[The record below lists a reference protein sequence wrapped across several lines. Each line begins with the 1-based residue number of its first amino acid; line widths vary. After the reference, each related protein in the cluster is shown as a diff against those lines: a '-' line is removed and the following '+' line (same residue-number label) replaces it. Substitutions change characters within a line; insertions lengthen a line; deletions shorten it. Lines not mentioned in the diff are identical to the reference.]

1 MHKLI
6 LAASILA
13 LALPAASRA
22 TVPVPVPTANYTFD
36 GGATHPTTIGDGF
49 GNHLTFHTGA
59 DLTGP
64 DISPMSQAETGPRHS
79 LLLDGDHDYIEGTDY
94 VPAVDGDF
102 SISLWAKSTGWG
114 YSWQPLAFAD
124 DDAYNTYSW
133 AVYGTTNDGGT
144 VHAYVRMRD
153 GASLDTI
160 DLGGWPS
167 TLSDGDWHQVAL
179 TVEGNTAKMY
189 FDGTLA
195 DQATST
201 LTTGTVNPNAGH
213 LFVGGDLYYENEKFD
228 GTIDSLWYF
237 DQTIDSDAVG
247 ELFDPFA

>member
-1 MHKLI
+1 MMH
-6 LAASILA
+6 
-13 LALPAASRA
+13 
-22 TVPVPVPTANYTFD
+22 
-36 GGATHPTTIGDGF
+36 
-49 GNHLTFHTGA
+49 
-59 DLTGP
+59 
-64 DISPMSQAETGPRHS
+64 
-79 LLLDGDHDYIEGTDY
+79 
-94 VPAVDGDF
+94 F

-114 YSWQPLAFAD
+114 YSWQPLAFTD
-124 DDAYNTYSW
+124 
-133 AVYGTTNDGGT
+133 
-144 VHAYVRMRD
+144 
-153 GASLDTI
+153 
-160 DLGGWPS
+160 
-167 TLSDGDWHQVAL
+167 

-201 LTTGTVNPNAGH
+201 LTAGTVNPNADH